1 MYTDNIGS
9 LLRDDNT
16 EIEECYDTY
25 ILSEMMSLLYKGLL
39 GSSILLMIA
48 LVTLLSSKR
57 YSLESRKKDKD
68 ALLLDIIAN
77 ISGTIDKLST
87 GFDGMAMETEMARSR
102 LKQLVALH
110 RENAAICAMLHKQRK
125 KKISRKTTKR
135 L

>member
-1 MYTDNIGS
+1 
-9 LLRDDNT
+9 
-16 EIEECYDTY
+16 
-25 ILSEMMSLLYKGLL
+25 MSLPYKGLL

-48 LVTLLSSKR
+48 LVALLTSKR
-57 YSLESRKKDKD
+57 YGLETRKKDKD

-110 RENAAICAMLHKQRK
+110 RENAAICAMMHEQRRK
-125 KKISRKTTKR
+125 KILRKATKR
-135 L
+135 V